1 MSATSQAGLQ
11 LGLIVLV
18 LCATFAGPGLA
29 VTVLA
34 VRKRRARADRR
45 SPIGIDLLRSPGHA
59 LREQVEDLRLD
70 LMADLLGLATLLL
83 AMHLAQSY
91 LLGSPE
97 TVFRTSIIVVL
108 ALGCVAVFITKLFK
122 SSVRLDNLRLGLDAE
137 AAVGQELD
145 QLMLQGATV
154 FHDVPADGF
163 NLDHVVVAAQGVFAI
178 ETKGYSKRNDLAG
191 NARARVR
198 FDGKTLQFPG
208 WSTDEPL
215 LQAERQSKWLSQW
228 LSKATGGSI
237 AVIPVLALPGWF
249 VERAAI
255 GSVEVYS
262 GKELGRLL
270 RRPLQSLS
278 PPEVQRVAHQLDQK
292 CRNVTPS
299 YRHNQPEA
307 SRSAASST
315 T

>member
-1 MSATSQAGLQ
+1 
-11 LGLIVLV
+11 
-18 LCATFAGPGLA
+18 
-29 VTVLA
+29 
-34 VRKRRARADRR
+34 
-45 SPIGIDLLRSPGHA
+45 
-59 LREQVEDLRLD
+59 
-70 LMADLLGLATLLL
+70 MADLLGLAVLPTLLL

-97 TVFRTSIIVVL
+97 TIFRTSLFVVL
-108 ALGCVAVFITKLFK
+108 SLGCVAIFITKLFK
-122 SSVRLDNLRLGLDAE
+122 SSVRLDKLRLGLDAE
-137 AAVGQELD
+137 VAVGQELD
-145 QLMLQGATV
+145 QLMLQGAPV

-163 NLDHVVVAAQGVFAI
+163 NVDHVVVATQGVFAI
-178 ETKGYSKRNDLAG
+178 ETKGYSKRNDLSG

-198 FDGKTLQFPG
+198 FDGKRLEFPG

-237 AVIPVLALPGWF
+237 TVIPVLALPGWF
-249 VERAAI
+249 VERSAI
-255 GSVEVYS
+255 GSVEIYS

-270 RRPLQSLS
+270 KRPLQSLS
-278 PPEVQRVAHQLDQK
+278 PAEVQRVAHQLEQK

-299 YRHNQPEA
+299 YRHSEGDA
-307 SRSAASST
+307 SRNTASST